1 MQTHSTGCPKSR
13 GKPAK
18 PPIYTGT
25 GVLYDNRGSF
35 PISHPLGPLCLQGG
49 SFFVKKRDGAPP
61 SLLFQV
67 SNFSESALSSRTAP

>member
-1 MQTHSTGCPKSR
+1 MRQKLPLTFWRTGGIIS
-13 GKPAK
+13 
-18 PPIYTGT
+18 I
-25 GVLYDNRGSF
+25 GSF

-49 SFFVKKRDGAPP
+49 SFFVKKSDGAPP

>member
-1 MQTHSTGCPKSR
+1 M
-13 GKPAK
+13 
-18 PPIYTGT
+18 
-25 GVLYDNRGSF
+25 LYDNRGSF